1 MKNKY
6 TKITKEQFDEFMKD
20 ELFKNLYNSK
30 EKIKRKLEKRKN
42 ELIKN
47 EA

>member
-1 MKNKY
+1 MKTKY
-6 TKITKEQFDEFMKD
+6 TKITKEQFDELMKD

-30 EKIKRKLEKRKN
+30 EKIKRKLEKRKA

-47 EA
+47 K